1 MALDWEV
8 GSWLGRMVDVVLD
21 TVAAVRRREV
31 CRDIVGGV
39 SSSKASQ
46 YEGLRDRQP

>member
-1 MALDWEV
+1 
-8 GSWLGRMVDVVLD
+8 MVDVVLD

-39 SSSKASQ
+39 VSVHTI
-46 YEGLRDRQP
+46 E